1 MKAGTVSYLFC
12 APQHLALDLVQVDV
26 EKDVENGRNGWMDS
40 GHWLFPGIIGSRLCD
55 CLKGRECEHRAQDTS
70 AARLLNKQPMI
81 WLMKVGIMMIIKLYL
96 RLTQSH
102 AYSPV
107 S

>member
-12 APQHLALDLVQVDV
+12 ASQHLALGLVQVDI
-26 EKDVENGRNGWMDS
+26 EKDVGNGRDGWMDS
-40 GHWLFPGIIGSRLCD
+40 GYCLFPGIIGSRLCD
-55 CLKGRECEHRAQDTS
+55 RFKGRECQHRAQDTS
-70 AARLLNKQPMI
+70 AARLLNKQSVI
-81 WLMKVGIMMIIKLYL
+81 WLMKVGIMMIIKWYL

-102 AYSPV
+102 AHSPA